1 MDKKELEKNY
11 RAEYFIDEKGEEK
24 VKYVYVGCTYELTAP
39 KNLTLFKVLYC
50 LFVALTIP
58 AYVLPFCFTCGVI
71 RQVYFTLPFA
81 LQILAMLYLAWAA
94 FKLVVQTPP
103 YNEKSRHTI
112 FVYSK
117 VACFVGEILSVGSLI
132 AAALH
137 IVKNGS
143 SGYDYLAIAFTALLA
158 ALFFA
163 VYIVI
168 SCAKLNRLEPP
179 VSEPNQPENE

>member
-11 RAEYFIDEKGEEK
+11 RAEYFIDEHGEEK
-24 VKYVYVGCTYELTAP
+24 VKYVYVGGTYELTAP

-50 LFVALTIP
+50 LFVALTVP
-58 AYVLPFCFTCGVI
+58 AYVLPLCFTCGVI
-71 RQVYFTLPFA
+71 RQVYFTLPYA
-81 LQILAMLYLAWAA
+81 LQVLAMLYLAWAA
-94 FKLVVQTPP
+94 VKVVVNNPP

-117 VACFVGEILSVGSLI
+117 VACFAGEILSVGSLI
-132 AAALH
+132 AAAFH

-143 SGYDYLAIAFTALLA
+143 TGYDYLAIAFTALLA

-163 VYIVI
+163 VYIII
-168 SCAKLNRLEPP
+168 SCAKLNRIEDPTP
-179 VSEPNQPENE
+179 SPDQPANE